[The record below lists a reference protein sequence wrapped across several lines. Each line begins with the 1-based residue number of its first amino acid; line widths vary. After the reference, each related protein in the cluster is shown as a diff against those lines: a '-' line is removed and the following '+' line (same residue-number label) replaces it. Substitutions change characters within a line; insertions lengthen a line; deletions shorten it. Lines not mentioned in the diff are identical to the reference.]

1 MSINIWQN
9 IPIAKPQWKR
19 VNPGDWEMQPAEI
32 SLCVTQQGRKSVRS
46 EAEGRFRTSTGLFW
60 GGGCGVTDAEVN
72 M

>member
-1 MSINIWQN
+1 
-9 IPIAKPQWKR
+9 
-19 VNPGDWEMQPAEI
+19 MQPAEI

-46 EAEGRFRTSTGLFW
+46 EAEGRFRTSTGLFL